1 MVSVG
6 KGILNSE
13 VIKNTAARIRKMND
27 GRVPDPSLEFIT
39 CSEALAH
46 HGLLGAVDYV
56 TLVDVD
62 RDKLVDLSTIP
73 AHHLVSLISSA
84 TRGVMIDHVT
94 GCDLV
99 SLIDSLK
106 CKKLTI
112 ILLRTLGMEETQ
124 ALLRA
129 MESRVEVV
137 DLSLVEIDIEALT
150 KYSGQGSCLEIK
162 CYTLDKFFKELEAW
176 ASRTNW
182 LLQSTTK
189 EFVDEDKIRWSYK
202 EVDLLANLPR

>member
-13 VIKNTAARIRKMND
+13 VIKNTAARIREMND
-27 GRVPDPSLEFIT
+27 GRYPVPSLEFIT
-39 CSEALAH
+39 CSAALAH
-46 HGLLGAVDYV
+46 HGLLGAVNYV
-56 TLVDVD
+56 TFGDVD
-62 RDKLVDLSTIP
+62 RNKLVDLSTIP

-84 TRGVMIDHVT
+84 TRGVRIDHVT

-106 CKKLTI
+106 CKELTI

-124 ALLRA
+124 ALLQA

-137 DLSLVEIDIEALT
+137 ELSLVEISIEALT

-162 CYTLDKFFKELEAW
+162 LRLDFTSDKFFKELETW

-182 LLQSTTK
+182 LLQQDN
-189 EFVDEDKIRWSYK
+189 DEDKIRRSYK
-202 EVDLLANLPR
+202 KVDLLANLPR

>member
-13 VIKNTAARIRKMND
+13 VIKNTAARIREMND
-27 GRVPDPSLEFIT
+27 GRYPVPSLEFIT
-39 CSEALAH
+39 CSAALAH
-46 HGLLGAVDYV
+46 HGLLGAVNYV
-56 TLVDVD
+56 TFGDVD
-62 RDKLVDLSTIP
+62 RNKLVDLSTIP

-84 TRGVMIDHVT
+84 TRGVRIDHVT

-106 CKKLTI
+106 CKELTI

-124 ALLRA
+124 ALLQA

-137 DLSLVEIDIEALT
+137 ELSLVEISIEALT
-150 KYSGQGSCLEIK
+150 KYSGRGV
-162 CYTLDKFFKELEAW
+162 CYFSQFLSNTEEVKGIRELVRW
-176 ASRTNW
+176 ASKNEWHFSTMKYPW
-182 LLQSTTK
+182 SSLLNIRRVKPLFVLKTK
-189 EFVDEDKIRWSYK
+189 
-202 EVDLLANLPR
+202 

>member
-1 MVSVG
+1 
-6 KGILNSE
+6 
-13 VIKNTAARIRKMND
+13 MND

-39 CSEALAH
+39 CSAALAH

-62 RDKLVDLSTIP
+62 RNKLVDLSTIP

-84 TRGVMIDHVT
+84 TRGVRIDHVT

-137 DLSLVEIDIEALT
+137 DLSLVEISIEALT
-150 KYSGQGSCLEIK
+150 KYSAVDRDL
-162 CYTLDKFFKELEAW
+162 AW
-176 ASRTNW
+176 RLSVIPWTNF
-182 LLQSTTK
+182 SK
-189 EFVDEDKIRWSYK
+189 
-202 EVDLLANLPR
+202 NLKLGPVEQTGCCNRPLKNL